1 MLVNIFSLA
10 EGDAF
15 LNVLRNHLGWALEP
29 TSDAPKLKPTII
41 QDEKKILL
49 EKIAE
54 RGDTLI
60 IRNIFTPFREP
71 EVQIYQR
78 NYHDEAM
85 RNLRRIKE
93 TPGLGVRFELDN
105 PGQELSRL
113 IQISPPISDWITT
126 RLFPGQNQ

>member
-29 TSDAPKLKPTII
+29 TSDAPKFEPTII

-54 RGDTLI
+54 KGDTLI
-60 IRNIFTPFREP
+60 IRNIFAPFKEP

-78 NYHDEAM
+78 NYQDEAV
-85 RNLRRIKE
+85 RNLRRLRE
-93 TPGLGVRFELDN
+93 TPGLKFRFELES
-105 PGQELSRL
+105 PEEELERL
-113 IQISPPISDWITT
+113 IRISPPLHEWLTT
-126 RLFPGQNQ
+126 LC